1 MSDVATWREQR
12 RLDAAAAEERR
23 AARQRAEDER
33 AARLRDQARTDRDAD
48 RAARLRRRAE
58 RAGRRA
64 AALTPEHVYRR
75 GTLAL
80 VVASGLASLPA
91 QVLHFVGVSP
101 LLLPLPLALEGA
113 AWVMAAGVAYADQR
127 ELAGWVRWLLRG
139 LVVACAGFAAW
150 VNYGY
155 GTGLAGHGL
164 SAADAATVGAG
175 LAAVTL
181 LGPAVFEIR
190 QWVSTLS
197 VAAGDQEARRERWHA
212 RRRRWHHREVCK
224 VADRLLSAAP
234 IDHLTPDDAWDRA
247 WSIVHGADA
256 PGMTPDLHRQAVQSA
271 DRMRQAQ
278 TPAPTAEVPDPG
290 PAPAL
295 EAKPQ
300 KTTSS
305 TVKRSTGELEQSTGP
320 APVSVDV
327 GSTAPAPDP
336 TPVVVRPV
344 AVVAAASARPRR
356 ATGRVPQSARSA
368 PPKRTAEQLLIE
380 ARAATEGWPIEELTA
395 EAIRRA
401 VHCAPAKARVL
412 RETLQAERAASER
425 AVS

>member
-12 RLDAAAAEERR
+12 RLDAAAVEERR

-33 AARLRDQARTDRDAD
+33 AARLREQARIDRDAD
-48 RAARLRRRAE
+48 RAARAVRRVE

-127 ELAGWVRWLLRG
+127 RLAVWVRWLLRA

-155 GTGLAGHGL
+155 GTGLATHGL

-190 QWVSTLS
+190 QWVATLS
-197 VAAGDQEARRERWHA
+197 AATGDADARTRARHA
-212 RRRRWHHREVCK
+212 VRRRRDHWRVHRL
-224 VADRLLSAAP
+224 AGRLRSAAP
-234 IDHLTPDDAWDRA
+234 YGALSAEDAWRQA
-247 WSIVHGADA
+247 WAIVHGSPE
-256 PGMTPDLHRQAVQSA
+256 PGMTPRLHKKAAAARAHLH
-271 DRMRQAQ
+271 DAQ
-278 TPAPTAEVPDPG
+278 RPAAPGEREGGPG
-290 PAPAL
+290 P
-295 EAKPQ
+295 Q
-300 KTTSS
+300 
-305 TVKRSTGELEQSTGP
+305 V
-320 APVSVDV
+320 V
-327 GSTAPAPDP
+327 
-336 TPVVVRPV
+336 TPVVTAPPPGPLWWEEVDRRAVTAKAAV
-344 AVVAAASARPRR
+344 AVAAAPVRQVVTSPVTDMTGEMTTAELRKAARRLNR
-356 ATGRVPQSARSA
+356 AAVKDTGRPVTIDRL
-368 PPKRTAEQLLIE
+368 RTELGLSRRQ
-380 ARAATEGWPIEELTA
+380 ATEL
-395 EAIRRA
+395 RRT
-401 VHCAPAKARVL
+401 VVQPDRGVP
-412 RETLQAERAASER
+412 RPGDRP
-425 AVS
+425 

>member
-1 MSDVATWREQR
+1 MATWREQR
-12 RLDAAAAEERR
+12 RLDAAAAEQRR
-23 AARQRAEDER
+23 AARQQAEDER
-33 AARLRDQARTDRDAD
+33 TARLREQARTDRDAD
-48 RAARLRRRAE
+48 RAARVRRRAE

-127 ELAGWVRWLLRG
+127 ELPAWVRWLLRA

-155 GTGLAGHGL
+155 GTSLAGHGL

-197 VAAGDQEARRERWHA
+197 AAAGDEDARRERRHA
-212 RRRRWHHREVCK
+212 RRRRWHHRQVCK
-224 VADRLLSAAP
+224 VADRLRSAAP
-234 IDHLTPDDAWDRA
+234 IGHLTADDAWDRA

-278 TPAPTAEVPDPG
+278 TPAPTADAPAPDPV
-290 PAPAL
+290 PAPDT
-295 EAKPQ
+295 KPQ
-300 KTTSS
+300 ETPSS
-305 TVKRSTGELEQSTGP
+305 TVKRSTAELRQSADRAP
-320 APVSVDV
+320 APVGA
-327 GSTAPAPDP
+327 GSAAPAPDP
-336 TPVVVRPV
+336 APVVVRPV

-368 PPKRTAEQLLIE
+368 PPKRTAEQLLAE
-380 ARAATEGWPIEELTA
+380 ARSATEDWPIEDLTA

-401 VHCAPAKARVL
+401 VRCAPAKARVL
-412 RETLQAERAASER
+412 RETLQAERATAQR